1 MVWGDLVS
9 KPAANTMLM
18 EKILYIYIFIY
29 LLIIII
35 IIIIKVR
42 ELKSNP
48 EHSAPMMAV
57 SVALKK

>member
-18 EKILYIYIFIY
+18 ERRLYIYIFIV
-29 LLIIII
+29 IV
-35 IIIIKVR
+35 IIIKVR

-48 EHSAPMMAV
+48 ERSAPMMAL
-57 SVALKK
+57 SVA